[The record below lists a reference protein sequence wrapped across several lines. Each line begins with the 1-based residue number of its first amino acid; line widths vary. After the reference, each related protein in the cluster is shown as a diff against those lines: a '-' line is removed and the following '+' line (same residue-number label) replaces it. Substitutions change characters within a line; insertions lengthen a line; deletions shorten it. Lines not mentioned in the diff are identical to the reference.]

1 MIWHIRKGKKGV
13 VLSMQKKMTYVLNIL
28 FMIVIL
34 GFTFYALL
42 RGEDI
47 GDIFQAIRRAD
58 KSWLVFAVGCA
69 VLYLLLQA
77 ASLKIIMHSLG
88 AAMGFIQ
95 SVKYTFICFLFN
107 AITPS
112 ASGGQ
117 PMQIY
122 YMRQDGIP
130 VGASTMALLFWT
142 ILYKVALLLIEGFV
156 YLFHRNFLHH
166 YLGRYYWLFLLGI
179 GVTFVSILL
188 YSVVVFSKNGAK
200 NLAYAGTWI
209 CHKLRIIR
217 KKEKFLK
224 RLDSTLEIYQ
234 EGAVYMRSHWEV
246 VLAVLLV
253 TLVQRISYFA
263 VTWFVCLALG
273 QHQCSAGEVIMLQ
286 SFVSVCI
293 DILPFPGG
301 VGANES
307 FFVTIFKKVMK
318 KKTAFSAMFLS
329 RGASFY
335 VLLVFSAVITILAQ
349 VKVVRKMAAKD
360 AAKGD

>member
-1 MIWHIRKGKKGV
+1 MV
-13 VLSMQKKMTYVLNIL
+13 FDMQKKMTYVLNIL

-47 GDIFQAIRRAD
+47 GEIFHAIRKAD

-69 VLYLLLQA
+69 LVYLLLQA
-77 ASLKIIMHSLG
+77 ASLEIIMRSLG
-88 AAMGFIQ
+88 ESMRFVQ

-122 YMRQDGIP
+122 FMRQDGIP

-142 ILYKVALLLIEGFV
+142 ILYKVALMVIEGYVF
-156 YLFHRNFLHH
+156 LFHRSFLHH
-166 YLGRYYWLFLLGI
+166 YLGRYYWLFLIGI
-179 GVTFVSILL
+179 GVNLVSILL
-188 YSVVVFSKNGAK
+188 YSIVVFSRNGAK
-200 NLAYAGTWI
+200 NLAHAGTWL
-209 CHKLRIIR
+209 CHKLRLIR

-224 RLDSTLEIYQ
+224 RLDNTLEIYQ
-234 EGAVYMRSHWEV
+234 EGAAYMRTHWEV
-246 VLAVLLV
+246 VLVILLV
-253 TLVQRISYFA
+253 TIVQRISYFA
-263 VTWFVCLALG
+263 VTWFVCMALG
-273 QHQCSAGEVIMLQ
+273 QNQCSVLEIIMLQ

-301 VGANES
+301 VGANEG
-307 FFVTIFKKVMK
+307 FFVTVFRKVMK

-335 VLLVFSAVITILAQ
+335 ALLVFSAVVTIVTQ
-349 VKVVRKMAAKD
+349 MEIVHKMKQQE
-360 AAKGD
+360 K